1 MTDVAR
7 PDRPG
12 ASDLVMG
19 RYRLV
24 EPLGTG
30 GSAEVWRG
38 VDERLGRTVAVKL
51 LHHHL
56 LPDEAARARFKRE
69 AEAAAALSHPGIVAV
84 FDAEASPA
92 GAAIIFELVDG
103 EPLSDRLAREGALP
117 VPEAAR
123 IGAEV
128 AEALDHAHERGVVH
142 RDVKPANIL
151 LDAEGRARLVDFG
164 IARLL
169 EAGSA
174 HLTTAGMITGTLR
187 YLAPEQLAGGEATAG
202 ADLYTLGLVLY
213 EMLTGHPAFDPPT
226 PVALIEAQRHPPT
239 DIPGVP
245 ADLSAVSLAAMEPD
259 PAKRPSSAGA
269 MASRLREWATPSAG
283 GAMSAEAPSAPD
295 RPGSDDPTV
304 VVPAPQAAAALL
316 DDTPPEAGWPLARPR
331 GRRRREA
338 SPGWWPVVI
347 SIGLLALVLV
357 VAALVASGLFGG
369 TFGGPGLPS
378 MTPTASPT
386 GTPTASPTGTPT
398 ASPTGTPTAV
408 PARSLAE
415 AVAAFERLVTDGRDN
430 GTIEGEAADDLLKLA
445 RNVVEE
451 RGVGKVRQAIDD
463 LRRAVDEDER
473 EGKITSASLAEQLRS
488 LVEEMAA
495 AVRAG

>member
-84 FDAEASPA
+84 FDAQALPA

-103 EPLSDRLAREGALP
+103 KPLSDRLAREGALP

-128 AEALDHAHERGVVH
+128 AEALHHAHERGVVH
-142 RDVKPANIL
+142 RDVKPGNIL
-151 LDAEGRARLVDFG
+151 LDTEGRARLVDFG

-187 YLAPEQLAGGEATAG
+187 YLAPEQLAGGE
-202 ADLYTLGLVLY
+202 
-213 EMLTGHPAFDPPT
+213 
-226 PVALIEAQRHPPT
+226 
-239 DIPGVP
+239 
-245 ADLSAVSLAAMEPD
+245 
-259 PAKRPSSAGA
+259 
-269 MASRLREWATPSAG
+269 
-283 GAMSAEAPSAPD
+283 
-295 RPGSDDPTV
+295 
-304 VVPAPQAAAALL
+304 
-316 DDTPPEAGWPLARPR
+316 
-331 GRRRREA
+331 
-338 SPGWWPVVI
+338 
-347 SIGLLALVLV
+347 
-357 VAALVASGLFGG
+357 
-369 TFGGPGLPS
+369 
-378 MTPTASPT
+378 
-386 GTPTASPTGTPT
+386 
-398 ASPTGTPTAV
+398 
-408 PARSLAE
+408 
-415 AVAAFERLVTDGRDN
+415 
-430 GTIEGEAADDLLKLA
+430 
-445 RNVVEE
+445 
-451 RGVGKVRQAIDD
+451 
-463 LRRAVDEDER
+463 
-473 EGKITSASLAEQLRS
+473 
-488 LVEEMAA
+488 
-495 AVRAG
+495 